1 VSPEAHAAEQFGTY
15 QAQQHAARLGM
26 WIFIGT
32 EILLFGGLFCAYA
45 MYRTVYPEA
54 FLASSR
60 HMDVTI
66 GTINTFVLL
75 VSSVFVALALAFIR
89 RGREL
94 LTTVCLVA
102 AILLG
107 LTFLVLKGV
116 EYAEHARELVL
127 PGVWYAVASPRMPGA
142 SLFITLYFL
151 MTGLHA
157 IHMTV
162 AVGVL
167 TVLAFRSAAGQ
178 FSPRYHAPVEL
189 GAMYWHLV
197 DVIWVF
203 LYPMFYLLA
212 R

>member
-1 VSPEAHAAEQFGTY
+1 MSHEDYAAEQFGSY

-66 GTINTFVLL
+66 GTVNTFVLL

-94 LTTVCLVA
+94 LTTVCLVV

-116 EYAEHARELVL
+116 EYAEHALMHLAVPPDQREDLASAIAAATAGKGALTLAGRRWVDQPVAGSREL
-127 PGVWYAVASPRMPGA
+127 P
-142 SLFITLYFL
+142 
-151 MTGLHA
+151 
-157 IHMTV
+157 
-162 AVGVL
+162 
-167 TVLAFRSAAGQ
+167 
-178 FSPRYHAPVEL
+178 
-189 GAMYWHLV
+189 
-197 DVIWVF
+197 
-203 LYPMFYLLA
+203 
-212 R
+212 